1 MIKTKIKGTARSWLG
16 LVSAIALITGL
27 IFLLKPEADT
37 QLRTIPPLRVVLTD
51 VEQGDFI
58 TRERFAGRLT
68 PKGSARLNF
77 EVAGRVAERHAE
89 PGEYL
94 EAGTP
99 ILSIEAGDYERLMI
113 EAESQLRQEEA
124 AIRRDRELLGLA
136 NKNVK
141 LQKAEVGRLESLV
154 KQNLTS
160 RSQLDAAV
168 QKQAQYQTEAANL
181 RYFVDTAEARL
192 QSRQSTYERARTNF
206 ERTVLK
212 APFNGRLNSISVDVG
227 DYARSGQV
235 AAEMIDND
243 ELELVLHI
251 PGSAASYA
259 EIGDRV
265 EVELQGNR
273 LQGQLRAIQSDPDPM
288 TFTHEVRIR
297 LPAQQGRSGQI
308 ARAELVTGKFQQVYS
323 VPVTAVLNLDGK
335 RFIYAYSE
343 DSISRKPVEL
353 LQRMGDHLL
362 LSSGVTAGEQIVARD
377 VAALSDGIAV
387 EVVK

>member
-1 MIKTKIKGTARSWLG
+1 MIKTKINGTARSWLG